1 MRERVRGASRRY
13 FDVFCLDG
21 RGRSGT
27 LFFQHQPISIANVFF
42 QLLERRAWA
51 KDTWYRQRCQIQA
64 AGHFPARRPAQL
76 VAGARLPVAIL
87 PILETESNS
96 LLHRKHWWRR
106 RESNPRPRKLAVKSL
121 RAYPVQY
128 LRAPHQSRQERRR
141 PSPIDLGLL
150 LRTEALSLSRKM
162 TLTDRRAGSA
172 AGAAT

>member
-1 MRERVRGASRRY
+1 MYGGTRHCTKGKLEGAPRRRESNAMRERVRGASRRY

-106 RESNPRPRKLAVKSL
+106 RESNPRPRKPAVKSL
-121 RAYPVQY
+121 RCVSDSKFSVATSEPA
-128 LRAPHQSRQERRR
+128 RAVV
-141 PSPIDLGLL
+141 
-150 LRTEALSLSRKM
+150 T
-162 TLTDRRAGSA
+162 
-172 AGAAT
+172 